1 LTTGGGRPRL
11 VLLGGGHSHLF
22 VLEGLAGHQLPYVE
36 TTLVSLDRRHAYSG
50 MVPGMIGGRYDAA
63 SLSFDLPAIC
73 RRAGA
78 RFIQAEATAI
88 ETASRRLVL
97 GDGQTLAYDVLSIA
111 VGSTVEGGDL
121 PGVAEHA
128 RRVKPIGR
136 ALELVPALER
146 LAAAGRIPAAVVVG
160 GGAAGVEVALGLR
173 ARLRL
178 LDQRDGK
185 VTLVESA
192 DRLLGGRMPA
202 AEPLARRALA
212 VNGVDALLGIAVD
225 RVGPDS
231 IEIGATHLPADVVVW
246 ATGARA
252 TILLRSSGLA
262 NDRRGFVLVND
273 HLQSVSHPEV
283 FAAGDAASLE
293 RFPDTPKAGVYAVR
307 EGPIL
312 WANLQAALS
321 GRALPRQ
328 YRPQPRFLALLNTGD
343 GRAILSY
350 GRLAL
355 WSRTWMRLK
364 DRIDIGFMRRFQR
377 LQQP

>member
-1 LTTGGGRPRL
+1 M
-11 VLLGGGHSHLF
+11 LLGGGHSHLF
-22 VLEGLAGHQLPYVE
+22 VLEGLAVHQLPNVE

-321 GRALPRQ
+321 GRALPRH

-377 LQQP
+377 LQHP

>member
-1 LTTGGGRPRL
+1 M
-11 VLLGGGHSHLF
+11 LLGGGHSHLF
-22 VLEGLAGHQLPYVE
+22 VLEGLAGHQLPNVE

-321 GRALPRQ
+321 GRALPRH

-377 LQQP
+377 LQHP